1 MTTRNEHDPRVTETY
16 RDLATEK
23 TPAELDDEVLAMAAR
38 EARTRYGLTRAWIRP
53 VAWAATIAL
62 SLAFILEMTRYQE
75 VDTHD
80 AAPELSKESAPRAD
94 AELSKEGAPQADAAP
109 AAPMEAK
116 REASLRTRDA
126 VHTAAFAVAEEK
138 EEQSRHCDDNDRA
151 TPEAWYECIEALREE
166 GRVDDATTEL
176 ETLRETFPEFRQAFA
191 E

>member
-80 AAPELSKESAPRAD
+80 AAPELSEESAPR
-94 AELSKEGAPQADAAP
+94 ADAAP

-138 EEQSRHCDDNDRA
+138 EELSRHCDENDRA

-176 ETLRETFPEFRQAFA
+176 ETLRETFPEFRQATA